1 MKITVFNTGGT
12 FNKRYNPILG
22 QLEVPTDSMALDAV
36 LKSIHNVQIEVINL
50 ISKDSLDI
58 TNEDRTFLL
67 KEIQKCKDEAVIV
80 IHGTD
85 TMDLT
90 AHFIAQHINNKKI
103 ILTGAMIPMSIDRVE
118 ATINFSLALGFL
130 NAPINNGVYIAM
142 HGAVTHYE
150 KLIKNRTQG
159 KFLIA
164 D

>member
-36 LKSIHNVQIEVINL
+36 LKSIHNVQVEIINL

-58 TNEDRTFLL
+58 TNDDRTFLVNQ
-67 KEIQKCKDEAVIV
+67 IQKCEDEAIIV

-90 AHFIAQHINNKKI
+90 ADFIAQHINNKKV
-103 ILTGAMIPMSIDRVE
+103 ILTGAMIPMSIDSIE
-118 ATINFSLALGFL
+118 ATMNFSLALGFL
-130 NAPINNGVYIAM
+130 NASVAHGVYVAM
-142 HGAVTHYE
+142 HGAVASYE
-150 KLIKNRTQG
+150 KLKKNRMQG
-159 KFLIA
+159 KFLII

>member
-22 QLEVPTDSMALDAV
+22 QLEVPTDSMALDAL

-58 TNEDRTFLL
+58 TNEDRTFLV
-67 KEIQKCKDEAVIV
+67 KEIQKCENEAIII

-103 ILTGAMIPMSIDRVE
+103 ILTGAMIPMSIDHVE
-118 ATINFSLALGFL
+118 ATMNFSLALGFL
-130 NAPINNGVYIAM
+130 NASVSHGVYVAM
-142 HGAVTHYE
+142 HGAVANYE
-150 KLIKNRTQG
+150 KLTKNRTQG
-159 KFLIA
+159 KFLII